1 MILRWA
7 AVRRAWF
14 WLWHEWLFVV
24 IAVDFI
30 KTLSTY
36 LACSDG
42 EYCYTGQQKPC
53 STCRRVCLTHFHSVS
68 FSSVLRIHYVSPWE
82 KKQSI
87 PQAVPCCME
96 CAAEWCRYSVPGWVE
111 VSQEP
116 SFFLYWFTLRV
127 VSLHGCAY
135 ELQNRSLSSYL
146 WKHGCAMD
154 WIELM
159 MAFSSRYKAKII
171 FCTWH
176 A

>member
-1 MILRWA
+1 MLFYQKVRWEGMILRWA
-7 AVRRAWF
+7 TVRRAWF

-96 CAAEWCRYSVPGWVE
+96 CAAEWCCYSVPGWVE

-116 SFFLYWFTLRV
+116 SFFFID
-127 VSLHGCAY
+127 LHWGWS
-135 ELQNRSLSSYL
+135 RS
-146 WKHGCAMD
+146 
-154 WIELM
+154 
-159 MAFSSRYKAKII
+159 MAVHTSSRIGHWALT
-171 FCTWH
+171 CGNMGVPWTE
-176 A
+176 